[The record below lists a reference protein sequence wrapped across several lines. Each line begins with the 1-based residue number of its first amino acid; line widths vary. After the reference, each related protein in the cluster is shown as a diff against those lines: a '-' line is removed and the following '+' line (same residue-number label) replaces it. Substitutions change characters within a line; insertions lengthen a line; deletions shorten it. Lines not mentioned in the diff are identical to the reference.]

1 MKRFIELIAKING
14 RNEILSFGLYNTHSE
29 VDKKIAK
36 LFEDKIIEPISKT
49 ERTRRKIV
57 WLD

>member
-1 MKRFIELIAKING
+1 MKRFIELIAKVNG

-29 VDKKIAK
+29 VDQKIAK
-36 LFEDKIIEPISKT
+36 LFKDEKIEPISKT

-57 WLD
+57 LLD